1 MKRITVEQSNNLV
14 PYSDDLLNGE
24 ISYFTLTPDPADPKW
39 EIVTY
44 YTARKENIYENR
56 GGDGDSWVYVLSN
69 PTMPGLL
76 KIGYTAKKPDER
88 AKQLS
93 RGTGVALP
101 FKVEYAYR
109 CFNAERLE
117 GELHKHFKP
126 YRTNNQKEFFQIGL
140 EEVEISIKKL
150 GKRYL

>member
-117 GELHKHFKP
+117 GELHKYFKP